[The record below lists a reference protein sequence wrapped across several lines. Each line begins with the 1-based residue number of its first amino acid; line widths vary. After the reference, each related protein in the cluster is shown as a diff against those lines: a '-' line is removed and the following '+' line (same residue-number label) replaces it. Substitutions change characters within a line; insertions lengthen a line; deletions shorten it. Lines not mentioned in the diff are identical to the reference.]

1 MELGAKGTLPMGSSC
16 SSSSI
21 PWRTLI
27 FQHSLTDA
35 KSHQTPWQ
43 CMHGSTGSVSSLPRS
58 SQCHALPS
66 LPALSDLSH
75 HCLLVVIR
83 AMVVAGDGV
92 SLCTAWNGLAEYQR
106 GKGDVKASPRSL
118 SAQQLQ
124 GWRRQNSSG
133 HRPKHSHHPLLHSTA
148 FLFSGVIPFVPT
160 WLHPASLLEVLQQ
173 HSFPFL
179 SFGARGTVLHRR
191 HALHLSGRSALITHK
206 LIILSQQ
213 SSLPCLYYLKAKPRV
228 CVEHDT
234 AQQSK

>member
-1 MELGAKGTLPMGSSC
+1 MQRERYPWAAAAPAHPSLGEHSF
-16 SSSSI
+16 SSI
-21 PWRTLI
+21 PLQMPRAT
-27 FQHSLTDA
+27 
-35 KSHQTPWQ
+35 KP
-43 CMHGSTGSVSSLPRS
+43 HGSACRDPQAVCP
-58 SQCHALPS
+58 PS
-66 LPALSDLSH
+66 RDHHSATLCPPSPVLSDLSH

-133 HRPKHSHHPLLHSTA
+133 YRPKHSHHPLLHSTA

-160 WLHPASLLEVLQQ
+160 WLHPASLPEVLQQ

-179 SFGARGTVLHRR
+179 SFGARGTVLHRQ

-206 LIILSQQ
+206 LIILSQR